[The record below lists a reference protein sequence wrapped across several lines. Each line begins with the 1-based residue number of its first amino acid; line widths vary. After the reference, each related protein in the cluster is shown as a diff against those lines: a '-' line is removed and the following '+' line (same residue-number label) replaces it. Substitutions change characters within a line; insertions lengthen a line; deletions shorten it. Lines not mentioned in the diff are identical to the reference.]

1 MDNDRVGQARRCFG
15 LQRAVLVVLRLGEV
29 PSACDDERVERLHA
43 ERSEACAL
51 RGRVEPPGFR
61 QVALSLPNERS
72 PLLVER
78 TDLITYAS

>member
-29 PSACDDERVERLHA
+29 PSACDDERVER
-43 ERSEACAL
+43 EACAL

-78 TDLITYAS
+78 TDLIKYAS